1 MPRCMPDATGEGP
14 INQVIRRIHRRYR
27 NQGNVASFVPRRR
40 RSHFCRWRCF
50 AGLAGCSPSGE
61 TKGAEAT
68 SAAAAGETRDLGSAS
83 FEPTADTKKADE
95 TKEVDI
101 VVVGSGMGGIS
112 AALTAIEEGAKSV
125 VLLEKNHSLG
135 GSTNMAE
142 CPAGARPFEY
152 TEEEARAASA
162 GAQAD
167 SYGVSDPML
176 LYSMFRDAKENFAW
190 LSDTHGVIGQ
200 ARTRLLLSTRAARQN
215 RHREARCCR

>member
-1 MPRCMPDATGEGP
+1 MGIDTKEM
-14 INQVIRRIHRRYR
+14 
-27 NQGNVASFVPRRR
+27 SR
-40 RSHFCRWRCF
+40 RSFLGAGAVVAAGAAF

-83 FEPTADTKKADE
+83 FELTADTKQADE

-101 VVVGSGMGGIS
+101 VVVGSGMGGFS

-125 VLLEKNHSLG
+125 VLLEKNNSLG

-152 TEEEARAASA
+152 TEEEARAAAA

-176 LYSMFRDAKENFAW
+176 LYSMFRDAKENFGW
-190 LSDTHGVIGQ
+190 LFDTHGVGWTKQGQ
-200 ARTRLLLSTRAARQN
+200 APGILRGRQWQN
-215 RHREARCCR
+215 RHREARCRC